1 MKTYTAREFKKLLSR
16 NGYKSLRWKGSHEI
30 YSNGKNIISINNHP
44 NRMVCER
51 LIKENNLI
59 T

>member
-16 NGYKSLRWKGSHEI
+16 NGYKSLRWNGSHEI
-30 YSNGKNIISINNHP
+30 FSNGENIISINIRP

-51 LIKENNLI
+51 LIKENNLKE
-59 T
+59 